1 MILFVVLRKEGTTLD
16 REQLCNDCY
25 LPEDIFDST
34 LANIEA
40 VFPDYRICVDF
51 LSVIG
56 YRELKEVRKEKKE
69 RSCRCIVV

>member
-25 LPEDIFDST
+25 LPEDVFDST
-34 LANIEA
+34 IANIET
-40 VFPDYRICVDF
+40 VFPDYRICID
-51 LSVIG
+51 LSLAIG

-69 RSCRCIVV
+69 RRRCCDVV